1 RLPGRDGRGRR
12 RRRRHGRA
20 PGREPVACPE
30 HRRGRG
36 RRRRHTGPPARGR
49 ARTPPRRRARPRR
62 EALGAHEQHLPRRA
76 PRRRRQGPAGEPV
89 RAALRRGVFLLAG
102 GAVAVALL
110 LLATPLSALLP
121 GGPVVNALLFLPV
134 WLALAAALGLLP
146 GVREIE
152 VAGARDLLD
161 VGEDE
166 VVTPEPLRW
175 EHRWRTALWV
185 LCHQVVGLVTGLAL
199 TAAALLLLVSALV
212 AGGRREV
219 SVAELSVDL
228 AGGTSGIGLAIG
240 CVVTAGLVVA
250 VAVGL
255 GRAAAWSAP
264 LLLGPTG
271 GDRLAIAEARLARG
285 RAHLR
290 LSQDLHD
297 GVGHSLSAISLQAA
311 AAERGLAADAGPTR
325 EALGTIRSL
334 AAEAVGE
341 LEQVLAILR
350 DDADGHTR
358 LEEHRDARDLPDVV
372 AAHRQRGAE
381 VDLVLP
387 GEVPDL
393 QIGRASC
400 RESVKSPVGAGSMTE
415 TE

>member
-1 RLPGRDGRGRR
+1 M
-12 RRRRHGRA
+12 
-20 PGREPVACPE
+20 
-30 HRRGRG
+30 
-36 RRRRHTGPPARGR
+36 
-49 ARTPPRRRARPRR
+49 
-62 EALGAHEQHLPRRA
+62 
-76 PRRRRQGPAGEPV
+76 

-121 GGPVVNALLFLPV
+121 GGPVVNALLVLPV

-228 AGGTSGIGLAIG
+228 AGETSGTALAIG

-393 QIGRASC
+393 PAVVGRTVHRVTAEGLANAGKHAPGRPVRVELAVDDADVVVTITNPTGQRGHDPRIGHGLTSLG
-400 RESVKSPVGAGSMTE
+400 EQVELVGGTLHAGSHRGAWLLE
-415 TE
+415 ARLPAGVRRGR

>member
-1 RLPGRDGRGRR
+1 
-12 RRRRHGRA
+12 
-20 PGREPVACPE
+20 
-30 HRRGRG
+30 
-36 RRRRHTGPPARGR
+36 
-49 ARTPPRRRARPRR
+49 
-62 EALGAHEQHLPRRA
+62 
-76 PRRRRQGPAGEPV
+76 V

-121 GGPVVNALLFLPV
+121 GGSVVNALLFLPV

-240 CVVTAGLVVA
+240 CVVTAVLVVA

-297 GVGHSLSAISLQAA
+297 GVGHSLSAISLLAA

-381 VDLVLP
+381 IDLVLP
-387 GEVPDL
+387 GEVPELPAVVGRTVHRVTAEGLANAGKHAPGRPVRVELAVDDADVVVTITNPTG
-393 QIGRASC
+393 QRGHDPRIGHGLTSLG
-400 RESVKSPVGAGSMTE
+400 EQVELVGGTLHAGSHRGAWLLE
-415 TE
+415 ARLPAGVRRGR

>member
-1 RLPGRDGRGRR
+1 M
-12 RRRRHGRA
+12 
-20 PGREPVACPE
+20 
-30 HRRGRG
+30 
-36 RRRRHTGPPARGR
+36 
-49 ARTPPRRRARPRR
+49 
-62 EALGAHEQHLPRRA
+62 
-76 PRRRRQGPAGEPV
+76 

-121 GGPVVNALLFLPV
+121 GGSVVNALLFLPV

-228 AGGTSGIGLAIG
+228 AGETSGTALAIG

-393 QIGRASC
+393 PAVVGRTVHRVTAEGLANAGKHAPGRPVRVELAVDDADVVVTITNPTGQRGHDPRIGHGLTSLG
-400 RESVKSPVGAGSMTE
+400 EQVELVGGTLHAGSHRGTWLLE
-415 TE
+415 ARLPAGVRRGR

>member
-1 RLPGRDGRGRR
+1 M
-12 RRRRHGRA
+12 
-20 PGREPVACPE
+20 
-30 HRRGRG
+30 
-36 RRRRHTGPPARGR
+36 
-49 ARTPPRRRARPRR
+49 
-62 EALGAHEQHLPRRA
+62 
-76 PRRRRQGPAGEPV
+76 

-228 AGGTSGIGLAIG
+228 AGETSGTALAIG

-393 QIGRASC
+393 PAVVGRTVHRVTAEGLANAGKHAPGRPVRVELAVDDADVVVTITNPTGQRGHDPRIGHGLMSLG
-400 RESVKSPVGAGSMTE
+400 EQVELVGGTLHAGSHRGTWLLE
-415 TE
+415 ARLPAGVRRGR

>member
-1 RLPGRDGRGRR
+1 M
-12 RRRRHGRA
+12 
-20 PGREPVACPE
+20 
-30 HRRGRG
+30 
-36 RRRRHTGPPARGR
+36 
-49 ARTPPRRRARPRR
+49 
-62 EALGAHEQHLPRRA
+62 
-76 PRRRRQGPAGEPV
+76 

-121 GGPVVNALLFLPV
+121 GGSVVNALLFLPV

-240 CVVTAGLVVA
+240 CVVTAVLVVA

-381 VDLVLP
+381 IDLVLP
-387 GEVPDL
+387 GEVPELPAVVGRTVHRVTAEGLANAGKHAPGRPVRVELTVDDADVVVTITNPTG
-393 QIGRASC
+393 QRGHDPRIGHGLTSLG
-400 RESVKSPVGAGSMTE
+400 EQVELVGGTLHAGSHRGAWLLE
-415 TE
+415 ARLPAGVRRGR